1 MCLSTY
7 AIFSQNLRDG
17 EQNLLSVLNLI
28 YVAHNGRG
36 VGLPDC
42 LPFLSKFHYIEFS
55 MTCST
60 RCVCQLT
67 QFILKTSAME
77 SKTFCGFLFSFMW
90 AHNGKGVGLSDY
102 LPFLEKFHYV
112 EFSAASYTG
121 VGCPLKECFLK
132 TSAMESKTFCG
143 FLISYLVPTKVGM
156 WVYRIVYFFVQNS
169 ITSNFK

>member
-1 MCLSTY
+1 MDSKTFCGFLFSYMGPIIVGLMDYQTVSLFGKISLHYILVDLLYQVWLSAY
-7 AIFSQNLRDG
+7 VIFSQNIRDG

-67 QFILKTSAME
+67 QFFLKTSAME

-90 AHNGKGVGLSDY
+90 AHNGRGVGLPDY

-112 EFSAASYTG
+112 EF
-121 VGCPLKECFLK
+121 
-132 TSAMESKTFCG
+132 
-143 FLISYLVPTKVGM
+143 
-156 WVYRIVYFFVQNS
+156 
-169 ITSNFK
+169 